1 MKTET
6 KKSSIAMIM
15 MQRNLLFFMCIFFF
29 MTTLALTVIAVRKE
43 SITLFQ
49 APETKLDLTGAKSQA
64 EFLSH
69 LILNRSSLS
78 AQEQDTSLLP
88 WVDPPYS
95 FEFKKHLI
103 QMAKQMEENQINF
116 EWSLL
121 DSTIEKVNDHIV
133 RVYLNGN
140 LALYLPVQDQKKQLV
155 QEECA
160 TFVMDLSL
168 KNGKLLLNNF
178 NKEIQK

>member
-6 KKSSIAMIM
+6 KKTSIAMIM

-29 MTTLALTVIAVRKE
+29 MTTLALTVITVRKE

-49 APETKLDLTGAKSQA
+49 EPETKLDLPGSKSQA

-69 LILNRSSLS
+69 LILNRSSSS
-78 AQEQDTSLLP
+78 AQEQDNTLLP

-121 DSTIEKVNDHIV
+121 DSTIEKVNDHML

-155 QEECA
+155 QEERA